1 MQGYL
6 ITAGLLSSI
15 GCILGFRS
23 WLLLLDQVAD
33 EVPRQRLDVHP
44 GNLRERLRGLDD
56 AGQHVPRVGVHGD
69 PEAGEG
75 RDGVEEGAPVDL
87 GYNSIHILG
96 ASSNLSLNHVWTK
109 VVLVYRR

>member
-6 ITAGLLSSI
+6 ITAGLLSTI
-15 GCILGFRS
+15 GSILGFRS
-23 WLLLLDQVAD
+23 WLLLFDQVAD
-33 EVPRQRLDVHP
+33 EVPAQRLDVHP
-44 GNLRERLRGLDD
+44 GNLRERLRRLDD

-87 GYNSIHILG
+87 GHNSIQILG
-96 ASSNLSLNHVWTK
+96 AP
-109 VVLVYRR
+109 

>member
-1 MQGYL
+1 MLGYL
-6 ITAGLLSSI
+6 ITAGLLSTI

-44 GNLRERLRGLDD
+44 GNLRERLRRLDD

-87 GYNSIHILG
+87 GYNSIQILG
-96 ASSNLSLNHVWTK
+96 VSLNHVWTLETCQL
-109 VVLVYRR
+109 VVP